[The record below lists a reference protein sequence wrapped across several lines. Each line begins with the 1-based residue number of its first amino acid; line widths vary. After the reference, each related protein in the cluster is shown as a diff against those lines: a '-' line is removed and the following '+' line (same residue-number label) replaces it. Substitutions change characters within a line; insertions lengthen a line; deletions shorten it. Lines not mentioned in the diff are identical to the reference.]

1 MMGENCVEQELDGKA
16 SNHRGD
22 FMTEPTDAEKRNRL
36 SDVALGDVPP
46 DMVIINGT
54 VFNVFTREFV
64 KNQSIWIKDGM
75 IAYVGPEQ
83 CPSKSAETLTLD
95 ADGMVLLPGLIEG
108 HTHAVSNR
116 YGIEEFVK
124 HIIPTGVTTVI
135 TEIMELAAVV
145 GKDGM
150 EYPVRGFMEQ
160 PIRFYYTIPPLCGL
174 TAAQEIC
181 APANEEL
188 LPLLKDSRCLG
199 VGEIYWS
206 NLFLRGKQGE
216 RVKELASIGLE
227 LGKRVE
233 GHTAGASG
241 RKLQAY
247 TDFGISSCHEPITK
261 DEVLERLRLGY
272 WVMIREGSIRKEL
285 EEVKGIFKKK
295 IDFRRLILS
304 TDGVDP
310 KDFLEEG
317 YLDASL
323 RRAIELG
330 VPPALA
336 YQMVTINVAEHFRL
350 DHLIGSLSPGKMADV
365 VMVPSKDVYSP
376 QMVMCGGQIIF
387 KDGRST
393 VEPRQ
398 VSFPDHLFHTVK
410 VPESVFSLIKGG
422 GFAEP
427 AEASAK
433 AGKARAMELVTG
445 LVTKETIIDLEDSEQ
460 SKDVL
465 KLLAIERTGQGGAFM
480 GLLKGF
486 GLRQGAYG
494 STMCWDTTDMIVAGC
509 DRQSMETVITRLREI
524 QGGGLYAIGEEVVAE
539 FPAPLCGLLSLK
551 PMETVRDEIKH
562 LEQSLRE
569 NGVRSEKPSLT
580 IDTLTTT
587 AIPHLRITH
596 HGYVRL
602 KDRKVLPL
610 EVL

>member
-1 MMGENCVEQELDGKA
+1 MRHG
-16 SNHRGD
+16 
-22 FMTEPTDAEKRNRL
+22 TDEMKKRIIL
-36 SDVALGDVPP
+36 SDVALGNITP
-46 DMVIINGT
+46 DTIIINGT
-54 VFNVFTREFV
+54 LFNVFTREFI
-64 KNQSIWIKDGM
+64 KSQSIWIKDGM
-75 IAYVGPEQ
+75 IAYVGPDHD
-83 CPSKSAETLTLD
+83 PPKGRNTRVID
-95 ADGMVLLPGLIEG
+95 ADGRVLLPGLIEG
-108 HTHAVSNR
+108 HTHTVSNR
-116 YGIEEFVK
+116 YGIEEFIK

-135 TEIMELAAVV
+135 TETIELATVV
-145 GKDGM
+145 GKDGI
-150 EYPVRGFMEQ
+150 EYPVKGLMEQ
-160 PIRFYYTIPPLCGL
+160 PIRFYYTTPPLCGL
-174 TAAQEIC
+174 TSAEEIS
-181 APANEEL
+181 APTNEEL
-188 LPLLKDSRCLG
+188 LPLLKDPKCLG

-206 NLFLRGKQGE
+206 NLFLEGKQGE
-216 RVKELASIGLE
+216 RVRELACIGLE

-247 TDFGISSCHEPITK
+247 TDFGISSCHEPITD

-285 EEVKGIFKKK
+285 SGVKGIFKKK
-295 IDFRRLILS
+295 IDLRRLILS

-310 KDFLEEG
+310 EEFLEEG
-317 YLDASL
+317 YLDASVK
-323 RRAIELG
+323 RALKMG
-330 VPPALA
+330 VLPDLA

-365 VMVPSKDVYSP
+365 VMIPSKDVYSP
-376 QMVMCGGQIIF
+376 QLVMCGGQIIF

-398 VSFPDHLFHTVK
+398 VSFPDHMFHTVK
-410 VPESVFSLIKGG
+410 LLDFNLPSVPK
-422 GFAEP
+422 
-427 AEASAK
+427 K
-433 AGKARAMELVTG
+433 GKARAMELVTG

-465 KLLAIERTGQGGAFM
+465 NLLAIERTGQGGAFM

-494 STMCWDTTDMIVAGC
+494 STMCWDTTDMIVVGC

-524 QGGGLYAIGEEVVAE
+524 EGGGVYAIGGEVVAE

-562 LEQSLRE
+562 LEESLRE
-569 NGVRSEKPSLT
+569 NGVRWEKPGLT
-580 IDTLTTT
+580 VDTLSTA

-596 HGYVRL
+596 HGYIRL
-602 KDRKVLPL
+602 KDRKELPL
-610 EVL
+610 EVCQP